1 MLTPRLLPLLFKW
14 MPVFSLFSV
23 AIDLI
28 TLPSRTCH
36 SRSINSGNRFTEFSN
51 NGVRVNTYFQ
61 GQPRCGQWGW
71 QYLKCH
77 LDDLFCVG
85 RVAQDSQADHIL
97 SEVNTAVIILWRKPS
112 VRKAVIELALIT
124 RGEAQACCAAPQ
136 HHAPGHCEEKFW
148 SFPEKDSEVRTT
160 HCQFSRVTTNSN
172 DKY

>member
-1 MLTPRLLPLLFKW
+1 MQNKDRSELSRWIRMQGKEWYLSISIYLYLYFTSELQKRPEKKQLQFAKASTLQSWCSHLGCFHCCLNECLF
-14 MPVFSLFSV
+14 FSLFSV

-97 SEVNTAVIILWRKPS
+97 SEVNTAVIILWR
-112 VRKAVIELALIT
+112 
-124 RGEAQACCAAPQ
+124 
-136 HHAPGHCEEKFW
+136 
-148 SFPEKDSEVRTT
+148 
-160 HCQFSRVTTNSN
+160 
-172 DKY
+172 